1 MMQGWYYVESL
12 TGQWHDRVQTES
24 QIATV
29 DSCFDLVASVS
40 DEARQ
45 TYFFFKELNRATE
58 LAKHTW
64 QIADLTAETMQ
75 TNISALTD
83 LDVHDQFANAP
94 LSQLRP
100 PPFWSWGRVGDLKE
114 NSKYTNV

>member
-1 MMQGWYYVESL
+1 MQPWTAVSTLLHQSL
-12 TGQWHDRVQTES
+12 MKPGKL
-24 QIATV
+24 I
-29 DSCFDLVASVS
+29 
-40 DEARQ
+40 
-45 TYFFFKELNRATE
+45 FFEELNRATE
-58 LAKHTW
+58 LAKHTR